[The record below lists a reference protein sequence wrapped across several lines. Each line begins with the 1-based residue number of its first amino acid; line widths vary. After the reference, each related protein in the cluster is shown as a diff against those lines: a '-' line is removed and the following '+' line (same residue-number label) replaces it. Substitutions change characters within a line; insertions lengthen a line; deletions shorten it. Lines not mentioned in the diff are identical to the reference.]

1 VARPKSYPSDLRQ
14 RLVSAAADRLAHH
27 GPNALSLREL
37 AQSQGTSTSAIY
49 TIFGGKAELIEAI
62 VREAH
67 DSFSAAQ
74 REALGAGDSLECL
87 QRLGMAYRRWAL
99 DHSSLYLVMF
109 GCHPEAPP
117 PDIAFQS
124 FEPLLNAVSHLI
136 EAGTLRPSDARLL
149 ARSMWAAVHGW
160 VMLEITGGA
169 ERLPNQVFQ
178 LHLDTFMTGAASDAT
193 RAAQASLRAR

>member
-1 VARPKSYPSDLRQ
+1 MARPKSYPSDLRQ
-14 RLVSAAADRLAHH
+14 RLVSAAADRLAQH

-109 GCHPEAPP
+109 GCPP
-117 PDIAFQS
+117 R
-124 FEPLLNAVSHLI
+124 
-136 EAGTLRPSDARLL
+136 RPRRASPSS
-149 ARSMWAAVHGW
+149 RSS
-160 VMLEITGGA
+160 
-169 ERLPNQVFQ
+169 PC
-178 LHLDTFMTGAASDAT
+178 
-193 RAAQASLRAR
+193 

>member
-1 VARPKSYPSDLRQ
+1 M
-14 RLVSAAADRLAHH
+14 
-27 GPNALSLREL
+27 SLREL

-109 GCHPEAPP
+109 GCPP
-117 PDIAFQS
+117 
-124 FEPLLNAVSHLI
+124 VSY
-136 EAGTLRPSDARLL
+136 T
-149 ARSMWAAVHGW
+149 
-160 VMLEITGGA
+160 
-169 ERLPNQVFQ
+169 
-178 LHLDTFMTGAASDAT
+178 HLDVYKRQAHPRDRRLRGHGVLGARDAGAVQ
-193 RAAQASLRAR
+193 RGDAADQAVPRH